1 MRETNALTSDRL
13 MAEARSATGL
23 SDFGPDHFREPLD
36 VLTRAMR
43 EEAQLNPHGL
53 ATHAARLTNALENR
67 LRRVELV
74 KRHPEIADED
84 VSVGVVI
91 VGLPRTGSTMLQR
104 LLASS
109 PQATAT
115 LWWETIFPL
124 PRGEPGAAD
133 TAARKADAERIAQDL
148 VASSTGFEAIHPM
161 DAHAYDEELS
171 LIEQSFVSNMPE
183 SMLYV
188 PSYGEWLLN
197 ADQRPAY
204 DELVDWLKILQW
216 QDSSRRG
223 QSWVLKCPHHLTA
236 VQTVLDVFPEAV
248 IAMTHRRVE
257 HVMGS
262 WYSMVASLTGG
273 NTDADLSS
281 AQAAHWTQ
289 RLRRNLVDMMAARE
303 RAEDRFVD
311 VHYRGLLAEPLEHAR
326 RVFTAAG
333 IAPNAQDETAW
344 GDWLG
349 GNKRDNRP
357 SHKYA
362 VEDFGISADDLRRD
376 FAFYSERFDPAE
388 QP

>member
-1 MRETNALTSDRL
+1 MREIRSLDPAHLMDR
-13 MAEARSATGL
+13 AKSSTGL
-23 SDFGPDHFREPLD
+23 ADFGPGHFTEPLE

-43 EEAQLNPHGL
+43 EEAALNERGQ
-53 ATHAARLTNALENR
+53 AAHADRLINALENR
-67 LRRVELV
+67 LRRIDLV
-74 KRHPEIADED
+74 KRHPEIAAED
-84 VSVGVVI
+84 VNVGIVI

-124 PRGEPGAAD
+124 PRGVPGPEDVAE
-133 TAARKADAERIAQDL
+133 RKQDAERLARDL
-148 VASSTGFEAIHPM
+148 VESSAGFEAIHPM
-161 DAHAYDEELS
+161 DPYAHDEELS

-183 SMLYV
+183 SMLHV
-188 PSYGEWLLN
+188 PSYGEWLLK
-197 ADQRPAY
+197 ADQHPAY
-204 DELVDWLKILQW
+204 GELVDWLKILQW
-216 QDSSRRG
+216 QDPSRRG

-236 VQTVLDVFPEAV
+236 VQTVLDIFPQAV
-248 IAMTHRRVE
+248 MAMTHRRVE

-273 NTDADLSS
+273 NTDADFAS

-289 RLRRNLVDMMAARE
+289 RLRRNLVDMMTARE
-303 RAEDRFVD
+303 KAEDRFVD
-311 VHYRGLLAEPLEHAR
+311 VHYRSLLTEPLDHAH
-326 RVFTAAG
+326 RVFAAAG
-333 IAPNAQDETAW
+333 IEPGPADEAAW
-344 GDWLG
+344 QGWLD

-362 VEDFGISADDLRRD
+362 VEDFGIDEEYLRRD

-388 QP
+388 PA

>member
-13 MAEARSATGL
+13 MAKARSATGL
-23 SDFGPDHFREPLD
+23 SDFGPDHFIEPLE

-43 EEAQLNPHGL
+43 EEAQLNEHGL
-53 ATHAARLTNALENR
+53 ATHKARLTNALENR
-67 LRRVELV
+67 LRRIELV
-74 KRHPEIADED
+74 KQHPEIADEE

-124 PRGEPGAAD
+124 PRDESGPVD
-133 TAARKADAERIAQDL
+133 MAARKADAERLAQDL
-148 VASSTGFEAIHPM
+148 VASSTGFDAIHPM
-161 DAHAYDEELS
+161 DAYAYDEELS

-197 ADQRPAY
+197 ADQRRAY
-204 DELVDWLKILQW
+204 GELVDWLKILQW
-216 QDSSRRG
+216 QDPNRRG

-236 VQTVLDVFPEAV
+236 VQTVLDVFPQAV
-248 IAMTHRRVE
+248 MAMTHRRVE

-273 NTDADLSS
+273 NTDANLGS

-289 RLRRNLVDMMAARE
+289 RLRRNLVDMIAARE
-303 RAEDRFVD
+303 GAEDRFVD
-311 VHYRGLLAEPLEHAR
+311 VHYRSLLAEPLNHAR

-333 IAPNAQDETAW
+333 ITPNARDEAAW
-344 GDWLG
+344 QDWLG

-357 SHKYA
+357 SHNYA
-362 VEDFGISADDLRRD
+362 VDDFGIAADDLRRD